1 MRVQRMKNTISAKN
15 KYEPDAA
22 SAGQKEVLHEKE
34 RKDKCRTQ
42 RRSRKTY
49 RRSPL
54 LGDPQIGC
62 LRHGA
67 HAAPTK
73 TNKCPTYG
81 SWTDKKA
88 AQNARLSSAF
98 RRQIINGCRPRANR
112 APTGSVTPS
121 SDARAL
127 LRVSPRT
134 FPDTLLL
141 CSSPCRTLPAICKG
155 MGRGWEY
162 TSLPRHMT
170 ASRTFCGICK
180 A

>member
-1 MRVQRMKNTISAKN
+1 MAIIENIITKFLMRVQRMENTISAKN

-73 TNKCPTYG
+73 TNKCPTHVSG
-81 SWTDKKA
+81 TDKKA

-98 RRQIINGCRPRANR
+98 LG
-112 APTGSVTPS
+112 
-121 SDARAL
+121 
-127 LRVSPRT
+127 
-134 FPDTLLL
+134 
-141 CSSPCRTLPAICKG
+141 RTLNADAVRAQTARRRERHSVF
-155 MGRGWEY
+155 GRASSSSSFAAYFSRY
-162 TSLPRHMT
+162 TFIMLITLSYSSCDL
-170 ASRTFCGICK
+170 
-180 A
+180 

>member
-1 MRVQRMKNTISAKN
+1 MAIIENIITKFLMRVQRMKNTISAKN

-73 TNKCPTYG
+73 RISARPTCRGQIKSRAKC
-81 SWTDKKA
+81 A
-88 AQNARLSSAF
+88 AFVCFS
-98 RRQIINGCRPRANR
+98 G
-112 APTGSVTPS
+112 
-121 SDARAL
+121 
-127 LRVSPRT
+127 
-134 FPDTLLL
+134 
-141 CSSPCRTLPAICKG
+141 RTLNAYAVRAQTARRRERHSVF
-155 MGRGWEY
+155 GRASSSSSFAAYFSRY
-162 TSLPRHMT
+162 TFMMLITLSYSSCDL
-170 ASRTFCGICK
+170 
-180 A
+180 

>member
-1 MRVQRMKNTISAKN
+1 MAIIENIITKILMRVQRMKNTISAKN

-98 RRQIINGCRPRANR
+98 RRQIISGCRPRANR
-112 APTGSVTPS
+112 APTGASLRLRTRELFFEFRRVLFKIHFY
-121 SDARAL
+121 DAHHL
-127 LRVSPRT
+127 VVLFLRFVKEWVGDGSI
-134 FPDTLLL
+134 
-141 CSSPCRTLPAICKG
+141 LPF
-155 MGRGWEY
+155 RG
-162 TSLPRHMT
+162 
-170 ASRTFCGICK
+170 I
-180 A
+180 